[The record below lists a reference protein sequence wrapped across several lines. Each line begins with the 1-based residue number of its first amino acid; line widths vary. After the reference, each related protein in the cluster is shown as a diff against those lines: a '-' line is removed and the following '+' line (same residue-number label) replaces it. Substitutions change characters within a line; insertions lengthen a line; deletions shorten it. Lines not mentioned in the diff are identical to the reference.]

1 MLTDPTLKQKLIL
14 GTLFAA
20 LIMITFAFT
29 ASPEAKSFNDVSD
42 TYVTEALDQQDWNS
56 CIQKVGSKWG
66 GTCLNYGFSE
76 AKYTVDLMNS
86 CNEKV
91 DLMSCVQRE
100 NDRWQCF
107 YRMDMNQ
114 NDTLHAYACRGNGKY
129 LKWVRKAGDFT
140 TKFPTRQEVNDQY

>member
-1 MLTDPTLKQKLIL
+1 MGNQEAKIILKNKPMLTDPTLKQKLIL

-100 NDRWQCF
+100 KRS
-107 YRMDMNQ
+107 
-114 NDTLHAYACRGNGKY
+114 LAVLLSNGYESKRHPSCV
-129 LKWVRKAGDFT
+129 LRAVET
-140 TKFPTRQEVNDQY
+140 EST